1 MKKLR
6 FALAVFVK
14 TPGLSP
20 IKTRLAKSIGES
32 QALKVYQKCLEMTQL
47 KIDQL
52 VTDSSHTLVP
62 YWAVA
67 EKDGLTSAHWSS
79 WNRIYQGEGE
89 LGDRLSRV
97 YDELLSQ
104 FDGVILMGA
113 DSPMFPSAEVND
125 GIAWLA
131 NNEFGVL
138 VGPTLDGGYYVFG
151 FRKPVPRSIWTSVPY
166 STSTTLV
173 SFLDLLPS
181 QIEKNFL
188 SKHWDVDTQDDLRRL
203 VREAPDFMEG
213 T

>member
-52 VTDSSHTLVP
+52 VAESSQILVP

-67 EKDGLTSAHWSS
+67 EKEGLTAAHWKS

-97 YDELLSQ
+97 YEELLSQ

-113 DSPMFPSAEVND
+113 DSPLFPSTEIND
-125 GIAWLA
+125 GISWLA
-131 NNEFGVL
+131 NNEFGAL
-138 VGPTLDGGYYVFG
+138 VGPTLDGGYYAFG
-151 FRKPVPRSIWTSVPY
+151 FRKPVPKSIWTSVPY
-166 STSTTLV
+166 STSTTLA

-203 VREAPDFMEG
+203 EREVPDFMKG